1 MMKRAMWRVALA
13 VILPAILPT
22 CAWGLSLDETI
33 RLTLQNSDVIK
44 EQEFSTKQ
52 SRANLLAQYGRFSPK
67 LGLQYTITQN
77 TRVNDT
83 IYTINLSDIQMSYN
97 LFNGLKDLYGFRFYK
112 DLYQA
117 QQHMYEASRQ
127 DIILLAKSLYIQIL
141 QARDNLA
148 ISTESIRLLEL
159 QKSQAQQF
167 YLQGVKAKSDLL
179 SVEVMLAN
187 AKVTQSN
194 DKNTLHYAT
203 LALQKL
209 IMQEVSAHA
218 IEEIRAYELDKLRF
232 ERQKLMGLMLSHR
245 SEYLYMQEIL
255 SSMGNQQKA
264 LYGEFLP
271 ALDVSFSRRWYSNDV
286 SLLNRFGTNL
296 QSQARLS
303 VSWNF
308 FNGFSDAYAI
318 ESKRYEILAMQSR
331 LSDLKKEMSL
341 ALDKAL
347 DDLAIAKEQY
357 EVSQK
362 AIVLAEEN
370 YRIVQNRY
378 QQNIETSR
386 ELLNVEVALNQ
397 ARLQFNQ
404 SQHRINLALANLE
417 RIVQNPLFLD

>member
-1 MMKRAMWRVALA
+1 MGEAMEAIWKVVLTLALPVWA
-13 VILPAILPT
+13 F
-22 CAWGLSLDETI
+22 GLNLDEVI
-33 RLTLQNSDVIK
+33 HLALQNSDVVK
-44 EQEFSTKQ
+44 EQEFGTKQ
-52 SRANLLAQYGRFSPK
+52 SRATLSAQYGKFSPK
-67 LGLQYTITQN
+67 IGLQYTITQN
-77 TRVNDT
+77 TRVNDSV
-83 IYTINLSDIQMSYN
+83 YTINLSNIQVSYN
-97 LFNGLKDLYGFRFYK
+97 LFNGLRDLYNLK
-112 DLYQA
+112 SSQNLYRA
-117 QQHMYEASRQ
+117 QQYMYEASKQ

-141 QARDNLA
+141 QAKDNLA

-159 QKSQAQQF
+159 QKTQAEQF

-209 IMQEVSAHA
+209 IMQEIDAHNL
-218 IEEIRAYELDKLRF
+218 EEIKTYDLEKLYF
-232 ERQKLMGLMLSHR
+232 EREKLMGLMLSHR

-255 SSMGNQQKA
+255 TSIENQKKA
-264 LYGEFLP
+264 LYGNFLP
-271 ALDVSFSRRWYSNDV
+271 ILDASFSRRWYSNDV
-286 SLLNRFGTNL
+286 SVLNRFGTNL

-308 FNGFSDAYAI
+308 FNGLSDMYAI
-318 ESKRYEILAMQSR
+318 ESKRYEILATQSR
-331 LSDLKKEMSL
+331 LSDLKKEMAL

-357 EVSQK
+357 SVSQK

-397 ARLQFNQ
+397 ARLHFNQ

-417 RIVQNPLFLD
+417 RIVQNPLLF